1 MALADISDRRCAIA
15 ISFDTA
21 FGVHQYT
28 IGARSQRAEVLSN
41 NIANADTP
49 GYKAQDLD
57 FSAALAQAE
66 SGDSFGLSRTNEK
79 HLSAEVSLPGT
90 LQYRVPNQ
98 PDTGDGNTVDIQQ
111 ERTDF
116 LENGLQYQA
125 SLEFLNSRISS
136 LMKAIKGDQ
145 A

>member
-1 MALADISDRRCAIA
+1 MA
-15 ISFDTA
+15 ISFDKA
-21 FGVHQYT
+21 FGIHQYT
-28 IGARSQRAEVLSN
+28 IGARSQRAELLSN

-57 FSAALAQAE
+57 FSAALEQAQ
-66 SGDSFGLSRTNEK
+66 SNQSFGLARTNEQ
-79 HLSAEVSLPGT
+79 HISADVSLPGA
-90 LQYRVPNQ
+90 LKYRVPNQ
-98 PDTGDGNTVDIQQ
+98 PDTGDGNTVDLQQ

-125 SLEFLNSRISS
+125 SLEFLNSRISG
-136 LMKAIKGDQ
+136 LMKALKGDQ